1 MDILKGIPISI
12 HALLAESDAIKI
24 VTIAVPRIISIH
36 ALLAESDFDAEHLRC
51 QAFISIHALLA
62 ESDFDAEH
70 LRCQAFISIHALLA
84 ESDTVHSRWNQAQ
97 RHFYPRSPCGERRI
111 CFSGTPHSPAIS
123 IHALLAESDPGL
135 ACFCVPRCV
144 FLSTLSLRRA
154 TCSQVKILRFTV
166 ISIHALLAESD
177 AVSLMVLEVPLVI
190 SIHALLAESDLVFDC
205 AIRVFAHI
213 SIHALLAESDPL

>member
-1 MDILKGIPISI
+1 M
-12 HALLAESDAIKI
+12 
-24 VTIAVPRIISIH
+24 
-36 ALLAESDFDAEHLRC
+36 
-51 QAFISIHALLA
+51 
-62 ESDFDAEH
+62 
-70 LRCQAFISIHALLA
+70 
-84 ESDTVHSRWNQAQ
+84 HSRWNQAQ

-213 SIHALLAESDPL
+213 SIHALLAESDGYGTFQKCVSLLFLSTLSLRRATVPLCDQAPCKADFYPRSPCGERRQPPTNEQVAVVFLSTLSLRRATR